1 MGASVISDLGP
12 SLDMGGPAGPLG
24 KSPGMSKRMRCEL
37 IRSGM
42 EIERATF
49 ISHWKELCD
58 YILPRRGRFYVTD
71 VNKGD
76 RRSRSI
82 LDSTATMAART
93 LSAGMMSGVTSPA
106 RPWFRLTV
114 PDQDTSEAED
124 VKAWLHEVESRMHTV
139 FARSNLY
146 DKLQVV
152 YSDLGVF
159 GTAAMAVYE
168 DDESVIRCYDFPI
181 GSYAIANDARL
192 NVRMFSR
199 VFRLTVQQVV
209 EKWGEIEDGRPN
221 FLNGKPSN
229 ISRNVQQL
237 WIRGNL
243 GAWIDIVHVV
253 QPNMAYDGGKLD
265 AKYKRFEDIYYEM
278 GTSGQSRADMESYGL
293 LQHGGFDEFPIM
305 CPRWEVNSEDVY
317 ATNCP
322 GMTALGDI
330 KELQTRTK
338 RTAQAVEKMI
348 NPPMTGPSSLK
359 SAKASLLPGNITY
372 LDVRDGQ
379 QGFRPAHEINFGAA
393 FGPMEQGS
401 QQTRLRIQRAMF
413 EDLFL
418 MLAQS
423 DRREITARE
432 IDERHEEKLL
442 ALGPVLERLN
452 SDMLDP
458 LIERTFAIMMRKGLI
473 PDAPE
478 ALQGSHVQVDYVS
491 IMAQAQ
497 KMVGLS
503 SLERFAGFA
512 GQMAE
517 FAPSVLD
524 NIDTDALIEQYAEA
538 TGVPPKI
545 VLPKEQVM
553 AARQQRE
560 QQQAAQQAAQNAPG
574 LAGAAKDLG
583 QTPTD
588 GNNALAALL
597 GKANAR
603 KTVDAT
609 AGPPAAVAA

>member
-1 MGASVISDLGP
+1 MGISNLTELGP
-12 SLDMGGPAGPLG
+12 SVDMGVLGAGG
-24 KSPGMSKRMRCEL
+24 KASGYSTRQRCEL
-37 IRSGM
+37 VRSQLEM
-42 EIERATF
+42 ERASF
-49 ISHWKELCD
+49 ISHWKELTD
-58 YILPRRGRFYVTD
+58 YILPRRGRFYVSD

-76 RRSRSI
+76 RRSRNI

-114 PDQDTSEAED
+114 PDQGLSEQED
-124 VKAWLHEVESRMHTV
+124 VKAWLFEVEQRMHTV
-139 FARSNLY
+139 FGKSNLY
-146 DKLQVV
+146 DTLQVI

-168 DDESVIRCYDFPI
+168 DDEDVIRCYDFPI
-181 GSYAIANDARL
+181 GSYAIANDKRM
-192 NVRMFSR
+192 NVRTFSR
-199 VFRLTVQQVV
+199 VFRYTVLQVV
-209 EKWGEIEDGRPN
+209 EEWGNIQDGVPDFMRGEPTT
-221 FLNGKPSN
+221 L
-229 ISRNVQQL
+229 SRNVQTL
-237 WIRGNL
+237 WRRGAI
-243 GAWIDIVHVV
+243 GAWIDLVHLV
-253 QPNMAYDGGKLD
+253 QTNVAYDGSKLD
-265 AKYKRFEDIYYEM
+265 AKYKRYSDIYYEL
-278 GTSGQSRADMESYGL
+278 GASGAARADVESYGL
-293 LQHGGFDEFPIM
+293 LSHKGFDEFPVLV
-305 CPRWEVNSEDVY
+305 PRWEKNSEDVY
-317 ATNCP
+317 GTNCP

-348 NPPMTGPSSLK
+348 NPPMTAPSVLRN
-359 SAKASLLPGNITY
+359 AKASLLPGDITY
-372 LDVRDGQ
+372 QDIREGQ

-458 LIERTFAIMMRKGLI
+458 LIERTFAIMQRKGLI
-473 PDAPE
+473 PDPPE
-478 ALQGSHVQVDYVS
+478 SLNGTAVQVDYVS
-491 IMAQAQ
+491 VMAQAQ
-497 KMVGLS
+497 KMVGLA

-512 GQMAE
+512 GQVAQ
-517 FAPSVLD
+517 FSPSVLD
-524 NIDTDALIEQYAEA
+524 NIDTDALIEQYGEA
-538 TGVPPKI
+538 TGTPPKI
-545 VLPKEQVM
+545 ILPKEQVM
-553 AARQQRE
+553 AARQARE
-560 QQQAAQQAAQNAPG
+560 QAQAAQAAAQNAPG
-574 LAGAAKDLG
+574 IAGAVKDLG
-583 QTPTD
+583 DTPMD

-603 KTVDAT
+603 KTLNAT
-609 AGPPAAVAA
+609 AQPVAA

>member
-1 MGASVISDLGP
+1 MGVSNLTELGP
-12 SLDMGGPAGPLG
+12 SVDMGVVGTSG
-24 KSPGMSKRMRCEL
+24 KGTGYTKRMRCEL
-37 IRSGM
+37 LRSQLEM
-42 EIERATF
+42 ERASF
-49 ISHWKELCD
+49 ISHWKDLCD
-58 YILPRRGRFYVTD
+58 YMLPRRGRFYVSD

-76 RRSRSI
+76 RRSRNI

-93 LSAGMMSGVTSPA
+93 LAAGMMSGVTSPA

-114 PDQDTSEAED
+114 PDQEISEQED
-124 VKAWLHEVESRMHTV
+124 VKAWLFEVEQRMHTV
-139 FARSNLY
+139 FGRSNLY

-168 DDESVIRCYDFPI
+168 DDETVIRCYDFPI
-181 GSYAIANDARL
+181 GSYAVANDARL
-192 NVRMFSR
+192 EVRTFSR

-209 EKWGEIEDGRPN
+209 ETWGEIEDGKPN
-221 FLNGKPSN
+221 FASGRPTT
-229 ISRNVQQL
+229 ISRNVQTL
-237 WIRGNL
+237 WQRGSI
-243 GAWIDIVHVV
+243 GAWIDIVHVI
-253 QPNMAYDGGKLD
+253 QPNMAYDGQKMD
-265 AKYKRFEDIYYEM
+265 SRFKRYEDIYYEL
-278 GTSGQSRADMESYGL
+278 GASGASRADIESYGL
-293 LQHGGFDEFPIM
+293 LGHKGFDEFPIM
-305 CPRWEVNSEDVY
+305 VPRWEVNSEDVY

-348 NPPMTGPSSLK
+348 NPPMTAPSVLRN
-359 SAKASLLPGNITY
+359 AKASLLPGDITY
-372 LDVRDGQ
+372 QDIREGQ

-458 LIERTFAIMMRKGLI
+458 LIERTFAIMQRKGLI

-478 ALQGSHVQVDYVS
+478 SMQGMAVQVDYVS
-491 IMAQAQ
+491 VMAQAQ
-497 KMVGLS
+497 KMVGLA

-512 GQMAE
+512 GQVAQ
-517 FAPSVLD
+517 FSPSVLD
-524 NIDTDALIEQYAEA
+524 NIDTDALIEQYGEA
-538 TGVPPKI
+538 TGTPPKI
-545 VLPKEQVM
+545 ILPKEQVM
-553 AARQQRE
+553 AARKQRE
-560 QQQAAQQAAQNAPG
+560 QAQAQQAAAQNAPG
-574 LAGAAKDLG
+574 LAGAAKDLSE
-583 QTPTD
+583 TPLA

-603 KTVDAT
+603 KTLNAT
-609 AGPPAAVAA
+609 AQPPVAA